1 MEVEGDFFWRQLR
14 TAAGDTTA
22 DDASTGDAAA
32 GNAAADDAAAADAA
46 AEDADAKS
54 QDELQQ
60 AEAELRQLEAELLS
74 EGDHASLEALP
85 PEQVEQWVT
94 RALAM
99 APAAAAVRNSKPKHQ
114 PYNDHAATPRRARA
128 WQSWLAA
135 AAAFLITPKFL
146 VAATV
151 VAGIAVTGALLQRTT
166 ATLPFVAAVELLI
179 DTEQPNAT
187 RSAAGGRVYFDV
199 GESVQTIYELRDRA
213 TPNENL
219 ARAAIDS
226 LLQSLQQPTPL
237 VTRQF
242 QVPLT
247 ELVMRLMVDD
257 ASVAQQQ
264 LWLQD
269 LTSQVHYGIQAL
281 QSAASQTAEAELAE
295 VSRLQL
301 QNIEKMLSR

>member
-32 GNAAADDAAAADAA
+32 GNAAADDASADDAA

-99 APAAAAVRNSKPKHQ
+99 APAAAVRNSKPKHQ
-114 PYNDHAATPRRARA
+114 PYNDHAAAPRRARA

-135 AAAFLITPKFL
+135 AAAFLITPNFL